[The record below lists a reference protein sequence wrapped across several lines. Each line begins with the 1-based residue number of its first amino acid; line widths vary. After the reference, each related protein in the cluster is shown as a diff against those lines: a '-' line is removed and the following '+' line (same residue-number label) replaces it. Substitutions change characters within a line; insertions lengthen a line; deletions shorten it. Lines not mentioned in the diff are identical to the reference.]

1 MTDRAI
7 KLSGQVTASE
17 IYGQILLFTPSDQPD
32 NTYVPPQEIYL
43 SKDEITRLYEWAV
56 LEATE

>member
-17 IYGQILLFTPSDQPD
+17 SHGQILLFTPSDQPN
-32 NTYVPPQEIYL
+32 NTYVPPQEIFL
-43 SKDEITRLYEWAV
+43 SRDEITRLYEWAV
-56 LEATE
+56 LEATG